1 MESGTAFTASFTN
14 RYEEAG
20 SAEIQVQKDY
30 NRTYP
35 SGANAFKFTLTA
47 KTEKAPLP
55 SETEVSVSNEKAV
68 SFGTIQYDTE
78 GTYEYE
84 VREVKGNE
92 QGVTYDETVYEVKVA
107 VTGNEDGTKDVVVSY
122 RKQSKEGEP
131 RGITRH

>member
-1 MESGTAFTASFTN
+1 M
-14 RYEEAG
+14 
-20 SAEIQVQKDY
+20 
-30 NRTYP
+30 
-35 SGANAFKFTLTA
+35 
-47 KTEKAPLP
+47 
-55 SETEVSVSNEKAV
+55 

-131 RGITRH
+131 ERD